1 MSIRISF
8 PTTEQPGIELE
19 SHALTELFLSLGLVR
34 DPGRNAALAP
44 WVRRVRARLPKPV
57 RSEISALS
65 FMIGPP
71 YPAEFLFPE
80 CEDGDDVP
88 RALASFST
96 DAEHLKW
103 NTAEMAEELVDGTE
117 PEREAAE
124 EAIRDPKGALERLVR
139 LLQDYWHYGLAEE
152 WPKLD
157 AQLRLARA
165 EAELHLAGGGIAA
178 LLARSTRRARLLD
191 GAIAI
196 RPSIPIDFEIPLAE
210 GEPLP
215 VVLSMFAAP
224 YVFTRISE
232 NTAVVLP
239 APAANR
245 DVTAP
250 SLELVRGLNAIAD
263 PTRLTLLRLVAAAP
277 RSTRELSQLMELSE
291 STVSK
296 HMRQL
301 AAADLVRGVRH
312 GYYVL
317 YRLVPERAAAASDA
331 LRDFLDAGT
340 DSPTG

>member
-8 PTTEQPGIELE
+8 PTTEQPEVELE
-19 SHALTELFLSLGLVR
+19 SHALTELFLSLGLVK
-34 DPGRNAALAP
+34 DPGRNAALGP
-44 WVRRVRARLPKPV
+44 WVRRIRARLPKPV
-57 RSEISALS
+57 RSEIRALS
-65 FMIGPP
+65 FLIGPP

-80 CEDGDDVP
+80 FEDPDDVP

-96 DAEHLKW
+96 DEEHLQW
-103 NTAEMAEELVDGTE
+103 NTAEMAEELVARNDA
-117 PEREAAE
+117 EREAAE

-139 LLQDYWHYGLAEE
+139 LLHDYWHYGLAEE

-165 EAELHLAGGGIAA
+165 EAELQLAGGGIGA
-178 LLARSTRRARLLD
+178 LLARSTRRARLTG
-191 GAIAI
+191 GAISI
-196 RPSIPIDFEIPLAE
+196 RPSIPIDYEIPLAE
-210 GEPLP
+210 GERLP

-224 YVFTRISE
+224 YVFTRIGDHA
-232 NTAVVLP
+232 AVVLP
-239 APAANR
+239 APVASR
-245 DVTAP
+245 HVTAP
-250 SLELVRGLNAIAD
+250 SLELVRGLNAISD

-301 AAADLVRGVRH
+301 AAAELVRGVRH

-331 LRDFLDAGT
+331 LLDFLDVGT
-340 DSPTG
+340 DSPAG